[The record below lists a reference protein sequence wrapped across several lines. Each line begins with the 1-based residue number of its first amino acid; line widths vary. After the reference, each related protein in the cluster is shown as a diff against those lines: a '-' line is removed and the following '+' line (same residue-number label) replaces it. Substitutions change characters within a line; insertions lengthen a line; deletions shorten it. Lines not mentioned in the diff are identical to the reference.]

1 MKKLLYLLLLL
12 PIFGFGQCVHVDSV
26 YSTSEVKQMESRNV
40 LFGVKQITEDLLQ
53 NKGYDLCI
61 TGLPVTVNITY
72 IGVPENTFK
81 IGGFAL
87 SNKITEVRVVVAV
100 GKELYQGAGEYKST
114 ASTMVLELDNGVPF
128 QQTTLSSALKIA
140 LKNAFK
146 L

>member
-1 MKKLLYLLLLL
+1 MLELK
-12 PIFGFGQCVHVDSV
+12 
-26 YSTSEVKQMESRNV
+26 
-40 LFGVKQITEDLLQ
+40 
-53 NKGYDLCI
+53 NKGYDLCV

-72 IGVPENTFK
+72 IDVPENTFK

-128 QQTTLSSALKIA
+128 QQTTLSSALKIV